1 MMIKK
6 VVGIKEHK
14 QKKGRLTTEE
24 SARLAARRF
33 LDPKYD
39 TEKEPKSLASGK
51 TSESGDFINKEDD
64 KDEK

>member
-1 MMIKK
+1 MTKK
-6 VVGIKEHK
+6 VADIKEHK
-14 QKKGRLTTEE
+14 QKKGTLKTED

-39 TEKEPKSLASGK
+39 TEKEPKGLASGK

-64 KDEK
+64 KDE